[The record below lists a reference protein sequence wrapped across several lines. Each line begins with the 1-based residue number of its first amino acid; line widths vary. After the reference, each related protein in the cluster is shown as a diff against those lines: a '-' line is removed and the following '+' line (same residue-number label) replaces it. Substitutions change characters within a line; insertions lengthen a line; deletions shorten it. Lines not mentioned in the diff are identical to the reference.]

1 MIEREE
7 IENTPNFE
15 ELLARFKDK
24 MDRIPQ
30 ECHLAMG
37 ALYIYQKIQEERKRQ
52 ANRAN
57 QMSEGKRVFWSQVL
71 PKEMLPPMVGI
82 FEKAVE
88 PLRKQEEEA
97 ELLLR
102 TGFVWRK
109 KDETKPDSP
118 RYRLTLGQGLRD
130 TAWYKEVAVPSAH
143 GVGMSEDNGTL
154 SAAKILWAFGSASRF
169 PSFGCIVRYARLAPE
184 DGKAPGRAKG
194 KRIHY
199 NPSAWQALYD
209 LSEAWAKMP
218 DCHWRMMWDAFKAQA
233 SQNHPDWPKWKIHA
247 WGRRKMLREFL
258 RELYDTWLAWEARQV
273 A

>member
-7 IENTPNFE
+7 TENTVDFE
-15 ELLARFKDK
+15 ENRRRFREK
-24 MDRIPQ
+24 MARIPE

-37 ALYIYQKIQEERKRQ
+37 ALYTQRKIQQERMRQ
-52 ANRAN
+52 NNRAN
-57 QMSEGKRVFWSQVL
+57 QLVEGKRVFWADVL
-71 PKEMLPPMVGI
+71 PRDMLVPMVGMFKGTI
-82 FEKAVE
+82 D
-88 PLRKQEEEA
+88 PLAKQEEEA
-97 ELLLR
+97 ALLLHR
-102 TGFVWRK
+102 GYVWIRDENDPTAPK
-109 KDETKPDSP
+109 K
-118 RYRLTLGQGLRD
+118 RLVLGKGMRE
-130 TAWYKEVAVPSAH
+130 TAWYKEVAIPSAH

-209 LSEAWAKMP
+209 LSEALAKMP